1 MTCARVRP
9 SLLEVALGEPA
20 GRDLR
25 AHLEGCA
32 GCCAALE
39 DEKGRLA
46 RIDGALREG
55 LDVRPSPAFVAGA
68 RLRAAEAPHAIGGF
82 AHALIPAALAI
93 AGLLMA
99 GALLHRGPAA
109 SPIPTTRAAAGEAR
123 REAPPRPEPP
133 PVIQAAAPARVASPA
148 SRGSARRP
156 RSRGVP
162 EEPPLV
168 LVPPEDQRAFG
179 LLVER
184 LTAVPDDAL
193 AEGLRVTE
201 TEHTPFAP
209 LGELPPV
216 VVPPLARSDS

>member
-1 MTCARVRP
+1 MTCALVRP
-9 SLLEVALGEPA
+9 SLLDVALGEPA
-20 GRDLR
+20 ARDLR

-32 GCCAALE
+32 GCRVALE

-46 RIDGALREG
+46 QIDGALREG

-68 RLRAAEAPHAIGGF
+68 RLRAAETPHAIGGF
-82 AHALIPAALAI
+82 AHALLPAAIAI

-109 SPIPTTRAAAGEAR
+109 HDVPTTTTAAGEAR

-133 PVIQAAAPARVASPA
+133 PVIQAAMPARAASPA

-156 RSRGVP
+156 RSRAVP
-162 EEPPLV
+162 EELPTV
-168 LVPPEDQRAFG
+168 LVSPEDQQAFA
-179 LLVER
+179 LLIER

-193 AEGLRVTE
+193 AEGLRVSDRE
-201 TEHTPFAP
+201 APPFAP